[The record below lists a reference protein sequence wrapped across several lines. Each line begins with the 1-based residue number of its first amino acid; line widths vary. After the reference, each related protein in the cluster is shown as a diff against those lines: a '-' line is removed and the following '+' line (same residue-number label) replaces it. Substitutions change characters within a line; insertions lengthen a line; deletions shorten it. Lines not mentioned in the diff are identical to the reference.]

1 MWYNL
6 TPIVAILYKEL
17 ESATI
22 FSEGGQSEPLDITRQ
37 SQVAQWKTYHKDLA
51 ESGRDESWWSQWV
64 DLLEEIGDGREPHE
78 LVRRIRNIL
87 TYTPVIRDE
96 NGEDK
101 IRESVYNALEEF
113 GDDED
118 SKQDCVTVAILF
130 FLRTEIASA
139 ERIWADGM
147 IYF

>member
-1 MWYNL
+1 M
-6 TPIVAILYKEL
+6 
-17 ESATI
+17 
-22 FSEGGQSEPLDITRQ
+22 
-37 SQVAQWKTYHKDLA
+37 
-51 ESGRDESWWSQWV
+51 
-64 DLLEEIGDGREPHE
+64 
-78 LVRRIRNIL
+78 
-87 TYTPVIRDE
+87 
-96 NGEDK
+96 
-101 IRESVYNALEEF
+101 SVYNALEEF